1 MGCYIVSCGKHKI
14 TLTTPH
20 LGSISLERQ
29 YSFYSTV
36 LCKMYEIVLQ
46 HSHLYLI
53 SKVRLGDI

>member
-29 YSFYSTV
+29 YSCL